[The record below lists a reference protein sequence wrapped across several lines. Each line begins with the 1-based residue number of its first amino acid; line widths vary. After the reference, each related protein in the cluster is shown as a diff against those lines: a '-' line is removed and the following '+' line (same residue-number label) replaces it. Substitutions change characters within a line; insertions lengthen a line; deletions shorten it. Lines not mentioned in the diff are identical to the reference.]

1 MNCLNN
7 MLNSCIYAVVF
18 LMCLSAAAEAQNNKL
33 FGGSDTVQFH
43 VEIRGK
49 FSRQSVWNVN
59 LINANVTSF
68 QSRPKD
74 MDISQTTL
82 DMLNSEAINIFEEV
96 LESYHIKHVSRNKKD
111 YKTFRQR
118 AEPIFT
124 EGGDQYYRIE
134 VVIAGDNGLGGHYG
148 GLDIQLY
155 FKSLHR
161 STNVVYGYSFRTLKI
176 GSSEEETLSEMRR
189 VFSEQLKESYDDWK
203 ASLDHDL
210 KNPRFYLLLRFDVSD
225 LSPKQQKF
233 IRKELFP
240 CLYSRADSLGYID
253 LKKFY
258 YQIFYRLKNSD
269 YGETEENYISRYADL
284 LQFSMGSSDKY
295 PCSLRK
301 TPMENYRATFKIDST
316 EKMITIGWRKPDQA
330 NSK

>member
-1 MNCLNN
+1 MHKALTG
-7 MLNSCIYAVVF
+7 CICAVV
-18 LMCLSAAAEAQNNKL
+18 LISLSRPGEAQEKKL
-33 FGGSDTVQFH
+33 FEGSETAQFH
-43 VEIRGK
+43 VEIKGK
-49 FSRQSVWNVN
+49 FNRQSAWNVN
-59 LINANVTSF
+59 LINANVSSF
-68 QSRPKD
+68 QSRPQD

-82 DMLNSEAINIFEEV
+82 DMLNSKILNIFEEV
-96 LESYHIKHVSRNKKD
+96 LESNHIKNVSRNKKD
-111 YKTFRQR
+111 YKKFRQR

-161 STNVVYGYSFRTLKI
+161 SSNVVYGYSFRTLKI
-176 GSSEEETLSEMRR
+176 GMSDAETLFEMRR
-189 VFSEQLKESYDDWK
+189 ILSEQLNESYDDWK
-203 ASLDHDL
+203 ASLEKDL
-210 KNPRFYLLLRFDVSD
+210 KNPRFYLLLRFDVND

-258 YQIFYRLKNSD
+258 YQIFYRLKNAD
-269 YGETEENYISRYADL
+269 QGETEESYITQYAHL
-284 LQFSMGSSDKY
+284 LQFSMGSSNKY
-295 PCSLRK
+295 PCSLWK

-316 EKMITIGWRKPDQA
+316 EKIITIGWKKPE
-330 NSK
+330 